1 MDFEGLSFKDTG
13 KNLSIKSDGNI
24 FSEQYYYSDF
34 FDEKGT
40 RKFIKNIESLVRS
53 SREYKNYIE
62 QLRTNFSH
70 LNQDAVMGNI
80 STLDTDLEFHH
91 YPFTLY
97 DICEIVVM
105 KGAADQ
111 KYESSFSAAKKI
123 MDLHYKN
130 VIGLVPLTKTNHEL
144 AHDGK
149 IFLSTKQIFGNWE
162 EFYNQYLKYIS
173 VENKNKIKDLKEK
186 SEANLP
192 TDFMGFFK

>member
-40 RKFIKNIESLVRS
+40 RKFIKNIESLVRT

-105 KGAADQ
+105 KGAVDQ

-130 VIGLVPLTKTNHEL
+130 IIGLVPLTKTNHEL

-149 IFLSTKQIFGNWE
+149 IFLSTKQIFGDWE
-162 EFYNQYLKYIS
+162 EFYNQYIKYIS
-173 VENKNKIKDLKEK
+173 IENKNKIKDLKEK

-192 TDFMGFFK
+192 TDFQGFFK

>member
-40 RKFIKNIESLVRS
+40 RKFIKNIESLVRT

-105 KGAADQ
+105 KGAVDQ

-130 VIGLVPLTKTNHEL
+130 IIGLVPLTKTNHEL

-192 TDFMGFFK
+192 TDFQGFFK

>member
-130 VIGLVPLTKTNHEL
+130 IIGLVPLTKTNHEL

-173 VENKNKIKDLKEK
+173 AENKNKIKDLKEK

>member
-40 RKFIKNIESLVRS
+40 KKFIKNIESLVRS

-130 VIGLVPLTKTNHEL
+130 IIGLVPLTKTNHEL

>member
-105 KGAADQ
+105 KGATDQ

-130 VIGLVPLTKTNHEL
+130 IIGLVPLTKTNHEL

>member
-1 MDFEGLSFKDTG
+1 MEFEGIKYNDNG

-40 RKFIKNIESLVRS
+40 RKFIKNIESLVRT

-70 LNQDAVMGNI
+70 LNQDAIMGNI

-105 KGAADQ
+105 KGAVDQ

-130 VIGLVPLTKTNHEL
+130 IIGLVPLTKTNHEL

-192 TDFMGFFK
+192 TDFQGFFK

>member
-1 MDFEGLSFKDTG
+1 
-13 KNLSIKSDGNI
+13 
-24 FSEQYYYSDF
+24 
-34 FDEKGT
+34 
-40 RKFIKNIESLVRS
+40 
-53 SREYKNYIE
+53 
-62 QLRTNFSH
+62 
-70 LNQDAVMGNI
+70 MGNI

-130 VIGLVPLTKTNHEL
+130 IIGLVPLTKTNHEL

-149 IFLSTKQIFGNWE
+149 IFLSTK
-162 EFYNQYLKYIS
+162 
-173 VENKNKIKDLKEK
+173 
-186 SEANLP
+186 
-192 TDFMGFFK
+192 

>member
-1 MDFEGLSFKDTG
+1 
-13 KNLSIKSDGNI
+13 
-24 FSEQYYYSDF
+24 
-34 FDEKGT
+34 
-40 RKFIKNIESLVRS
+40 
-53 SREYKNYIE
+53 
-62 QLRTNFSH
+62 
-70 LNQDAVMGNI
+70 
-80 STLDTDLEFHH
+80 
-91 YPFTLY
+91 
-97 DICEIVVM
+97 
-105 KGAADQ
+105 
-111 KYESSFSAAKKI
+111 

-130 VIGLVPLTKTNHEL
+130 IIGLVPLTKTNHEL

>member
-40 RKFIKNIESLVRS
+40 RKFIKNIESLVRT

-130 VIGLVPLTKTNHEL
+130 IIGLVPLTKTNHEL

-192 TDFMGFFK
+192 TDFQGFFK

>member
-13 KNLSIKSDGNI
+13 KNISIKSDGNI

-40 RKFIKNIESLVRS
+40 RKFIKNIESLVRT

-97 DICEIVVM
+97 DVCEIVVM
-105 KGAADQ
+105 KGAIDQ

-130 VIGLVPLTKTNHEL
+130 IIGLVPLTKTNHEL

-149 IFLSTKQIFGNWE
+149 IFLSTK
-162 EFYNQYLKYIS
+162 
-173 VENKNKIKDLKEK
+173 
-186 SEANLP
+186 
-192 TDFMGFFK
+192 

>member
-105 KGAADQ
+105 KGAVDQ

-130 VIGLVPLTKTNHEL
+130 IIGLVPLTKTNHEL

-173 VENKNKIKDLKEK
+173 VENKNKVKDLKEK